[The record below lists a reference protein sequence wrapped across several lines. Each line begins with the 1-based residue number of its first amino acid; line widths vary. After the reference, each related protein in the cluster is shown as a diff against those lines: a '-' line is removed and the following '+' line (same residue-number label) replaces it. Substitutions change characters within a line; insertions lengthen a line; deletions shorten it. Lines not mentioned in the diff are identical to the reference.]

1 MPVSEVIDSVQI
13 IDVDTH
19 VTEPPDLWTSRMS
32 SAKWGDKIPYVRWDD
47 RWNEERCFE
56 VIPTKTIKATTQH
69 LAQVGPV
76 MHIHS

>member
-47 RWNEERCFE
+47 RWNEERW
-56 VIPTKTIKATTQH
+56 H
-69 LAQVGPV
+69 VGDTSFD
-76 MHIHS
+76 HGRA